1 MNANTRLGSMRVK
14 EAVASG
20 AAMCKTRRKRYQVWA
35 NPVRWA
41 FMVADHQ
48 AQLEETRISELLAIT
63 AVEAGTANA
72 HDLKRLAFMARMGQ
86 ELAKDGVGPE
96 VLPLCDAILRGGFDA
111 ATLRELLNLH
121 NQQREIATPAQY
133 FRAMGRL

>member
-1 MNANTRLGSMRVK
+1 MG
-14 EAVASG
+14 
-20 AAMCKTRRKRYQVWA
+20 KTRRKRYQVSA

-48 AQLEETRISELLAIT
+48 AQLEETRIAEILAIA

-86 ELAKDGVGPE
+86 ELAKDGIGPE

-111 ATLRELLNLH
+111 ATLRDLMDMH
-121 NQQREIATPAQY
+121 DQQREIATPTQY
-133 FRAMGRL
+133 LRAMGRL

>member
-1 MNANTRLGSMRVK
+1 
-14 EAVASG
+14 
-20 AAMCKTRRKRYQVWA
+20 MCKTRRKRYQVWA

-48 AQLEETRISELLAIT
+48 AQLEETRIAELLAIA

-72 HDLKRLAFMARMGQ
+72 HDMKCIEFMVRMAQ
-86 ELAKDGVGPE
+86 ELAKDGIGPE

-121 NQQREIATPAQY
+121 NQQRGISSPTQ
-133 FRAMGRL
+133 FLKAMGRL